1 MKLYQFNLNN
11 LRASE
16 TISCSIFLL
25 IESAAFRSDSLSV
38 SLVIMNLLL
47 LNGKGGMM
55 DGWMDEKAHLP
66 LLQRGQQ
73 CFWGMYWS
81 FRWQCGIKATFENSL
96 SKTFQ

>member
-25 IESAAFRSDSLSV
+25 IESATFRSDALSV

-47 LNGKGGMM
+47 LNGKGGVM
-55 DGWMDEKAHLP
+55 DGCMKRLTCLFSKEV
-66 LLQRGQQ
+66 
-73 CFWGMYWS
+73 
-81 FRWQCGIKATFENSL
+81 NSV
-96 SKTFQ
+96 SG